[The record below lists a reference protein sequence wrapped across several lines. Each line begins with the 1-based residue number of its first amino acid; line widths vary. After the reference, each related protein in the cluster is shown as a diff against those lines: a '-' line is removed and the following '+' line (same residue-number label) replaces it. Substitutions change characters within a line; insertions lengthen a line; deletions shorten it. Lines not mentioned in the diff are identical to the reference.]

1 MVTVNVTWG
10 IRLLLTCEF
19 LGYEVERCMAGSRT
33 TVGTIKAV
41 QWGRLYGITS
51 LACGCSQSPQFSP
64 TPGSQRGLP
73 SEKRGWILP
82 IYIYICFPR
91 YQSL

>member
-1 MVTVNVTWG
+1 MLVTMNVTWG

-41 QWGRLYGITS
+41 QWGVKILWH
-51 LACGCSQSPQFSP
+51 C
-64 TPGSQRGLP
+64 LP
-73 SEKRGWILP
+73 SLLMFSKPSVHTNFRLAKGSS
-82 IYIYICFPR
+82 F
-91 YQSL
+91 